1 MVGTSI
7 VLWAALLVAV
17 ALIYY
22 VRHVEPTRLQIE
34 QVELHIE
41 RLPRQLCGLR
51 IGQISDTHLRDDRH
65 SVAIAERA
73 MAEIMVQHPNLICIT
88 GDIGHRSWHL
98 DRVAGLL
105 EALAAQYGV
114 YAVLG
119 NHDMDETL
127 EFEVFEEKGET
138 RSVSDWITA
147 MEAVGIEVLF
157 NAHRCLRINGSL
169 VVIAGVGDPSC
180 GYEDL
185 AAALADAPNGD
196 FHILLSH
203 SPDIFDDPLAEWAD
217 LILCGHTHGGQL
229 QLPYIGTPWAPV
241 WRRRDRASGLMRV
254 NQSTVAYVSR
264 GVSSGVRA
272 RLNCPPEVTVFT
284 LAGGRDDNLRIVT

>member
-7 VLWAALLVAV
+7 ILWAALLVAV

-34 QVELHIE
+34 QVEVHLD
-41 RLPRQLCGLR
+41 RLPRRLCGLR
-51 IGQISDTHLRDDRH
+51 IGQISDTHLRNSPRT
-65 SVAIAERA
+65 VA
-73 MAEIMVQHPNLICIT
+73 MAARAVAETMAQRPDLVCIT
-88 GDIGHRSWHL
+88 GDVGHRSWHV
-98 DRVAGLL
+98 DVAARLM
-105 EALAAQYGV
+105 APLAAEHGV

-119 NHDMDETL
+119 NHDMDEAL
-127 EFEVFEEKGET
+127 ELEAFEEKGD
-138 RSVSDWITA
+138 SIPVPDWMAKMSAT
-147 MEAVGIEVLF
+147 GIEVLF
-157 NAHRCLRINGSL
+157 NTHRCLRINDSL

-180 GYEDL
+180 GHEDL
-185 AAALADAPNGD
+185 AAALADAPHGD
-196 FHILLSH
+196 LHILLSH

-241 WRRRDRASGLMRV
+241 WRRRDRAAGLMRV
-254 NQSTVAYVSR
+254 TPDTVAYVSR

-272 RLNCPPEVTVFT
+272 RLNCPPEVAVFT
-284 LAGGRDDNLRIVT
+284 LADGHDDDLRVVT